1 MKTAINFGW
10 NFVPGFDKSY
20 LDALPSSA
28 IKVDLPHAP
37 VSLPVNYFS
46 ETLYQGLWTYEKTF
60 DLVKNEN
67 ELAFLVF
74 DGVMLKVHPYLN
86 GHDLGEKISGWV
98 SVRYDITPYVLEKGN
113 RLVVVVDSTEDPHVP
128 PFGRVVDYLTF
139 AGIYRPVRV
148 ETRPKTYIKS
158 LHAEGNKK
166 GLLTLDAKIEG
177 DASQSDLTYRLSF
190 GGKLIKEFKTPTLQ
204 VPNVALWDLK
214 TPYLYRLEA
223 ILKSPFGVDNV
234 TLMVG
239 FREAKFTPDGFFL
252 NDKRIKLIGL
262 NRHQNYPYVG
272 CAMPDS
278 AQKEDAEILKTKLG
292 CNIVR
297 TSHYPDSEAFLSRCD
312 EIGLLVVDEIPGWQ
326 YIGKDEAWRNN
337 FQYFVEA
344 MVEKERNH
352 PSLIAYGTRIDE
364 SPDDDELYSKAVNFV
379 HQANPSRPCLGVRN
393 FKTSHCLE
401 DIYAYNDFSCGS
413 LDHGLDPRKSVTGAK
428 NKPLLI
434 SEHNGHMFPTKQIDF
449 PMRRLEHALRHLK
462 VMDDAYADDTICGAI
477 GWCAFDYNTHKD
489 FGSGDHI
496 CYHGVADIYR
506 NPKAAAFAYASQTS
520 PLPVMWIANPPTLGD
535 YDECL
540 NKPLYVFTN
549 CDYVEMYKN
558 DKFVEVFKPDKKDF
572 PHLPHAP
579 IVIDDYIGALMNGEK
594 FSEHDRKIIKEALN
608 TVGRTG
614 FAHMKK
620 SQLLRYFPVLMRNHL
635 SIADI
640 SALYNKYMG
649 TNDVAN
655 VFDFRGYKEGKLV
668 CEKKYGPSTQFAYR
682 YEVSNQ
688 ALQNGE
694 TYDVARVSIKFVDE
708 WGSQLHY
715 GHNVISFRT
724 LGPIEVI
731 GPKSV
736 ALEGGDISVYV
747 RSLDVE
753 RTMDARLIITT
764 DLGEKAIDFTVQ

>member
-1 MKTAINFGW
+1 MT
-10 NFVPGFDKSY
+10 
-20 LDALPSSA
+20 
-28 IKVDLPHAP
+28 
-37 VSLPVNYFS
+37 
-46 ETLYQGLWTYEKTF
+46 
-60 DLVKNEN
+60 
-67 ELAFLVF
+67 
-74 DGVMLKVHPYLN
+74 
-86 GHDLGEKISGWV
+86 
-98 SVRYDITPYVLEKGN
+98 TPLE
-113 RLVVVVDSTEDPHVP
+113 R
-128 PFGRVVDYLTF
+128 R
-139 AGIYRPVRV
+139 A
-148 ETRPKTYIKS
+148 
-158 LHAEGNKK
+158 
-166 GLLTLDAKIEG
+166 
-177 DASQSDLTYRLSF
+177 
-190 GGKLIKEFKTPTLQ
+190 
-204 VPNVALWDLK
+204 
-214 TPYLYRLEA
+214 
-223 ILKSPFGVDNV
+223 
-234 TLMVG
+234 LMVG

-496 CYHGVADIYR
+496 CYHDFPKDIPYIATHVWPSQGAIHAGLTHVV
-506 NPKAAAFAYASQTS
+506 NAIPDNWPMGLHLSEGAIHTVQTPFAY
-520 PLPVMWIANPPTLGD
+520 LG
-535 YDECL
+535 
-540 NKPLYVFTN
+540 
-549 CDYVEMYKN
+549 YKM
-558 DKFVEVFKPDKKDF
+558 
-572 PHLPHAP
+572 L
-579 IVIDDYIGALMNGEK
+579 
-594 FSEHDRKIIKEALN
+594 HDAEGRKIKAVIK
-608 TVGRTG
+608 TKIR
-614 FAHMKK
+614 
-620 SQLLRYFPVLMRNHL
+620 Q
-635 SIADI
+635 
-640 SALYNKYMG
+640 
-649 TNDVAN
+649 
-655 VFDFRGYKEGKLV
+655 
-668 CEKKYGPSTQFAYR
+668 
-682 YEVSNQ
+682 NQ
-688 ALQNGE
+688 
-694 TYDVARVSIKFVDE
+694 
-708 WGSQLHY
+708 
-715 GHNVISFRT
+715 
-724 LGPIEVI
+724 
-731 GPKSV
+731 
-736 ALEGGDISVYV
+736 
-747 RSLDVE
+747 
-753 RTMDARLIITT
+753 
-764 DLGEKAIDFTVQ
+764 